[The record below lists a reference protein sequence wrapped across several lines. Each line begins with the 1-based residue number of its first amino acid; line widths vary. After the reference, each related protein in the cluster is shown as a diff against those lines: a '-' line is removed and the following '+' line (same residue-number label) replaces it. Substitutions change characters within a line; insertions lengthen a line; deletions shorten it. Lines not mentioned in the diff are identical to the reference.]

1 MSVAGIDIG
10 DLGSCVAVAR
20 KRGVDVLLNKES
32 KRETP
37 TVVSFGP
44 KQRQLGT
51 DAIGSL
57 SVNPRNTIF
66 GLKRL
71 LGKNFQDSHVQED
84 IARWPFT
91 VTEGPDGGCLVEVD
105 YLGEKQKFTPEQ
117 LVASMIF
124 DMKDIAK
131 ADGSPVTD
139 CVLSVPTFF
148 TERERYAM
156 LNAAEIAQ
164 VNCLRLINDTTATA
178 LAYGIYKT
186 DLPEKDAIN
195 VAFVDVGMDA
205 LQVMS
210 NLWNVP
216 VMNHGLFKFL
226 ETAVFFC
233 FYGL

>member
-10 DLGSCVAVAR
+10 DQASCVAVAR

-37 TVVSFGP
+37 TCVSFGS
-44 KQRQLGT
+44 KARQLGT

-57 SVNPRNTIF
+57 SVNPRNTVY

-71 LGKNFQDSHVQED
+71 LGKNFRDPEVQAD
-84 IARWPFT
+84 ITRCPFT
-91 VTEGPDGGCLVEVD
+91 VLEGPDGGCLVEVD
-105 YLGEKQKFTPEQ
+105 YVGEKQQFTPEQ
-117 LVASMIF
+117 LVAMMIV

-139 CVLSVPTFF
+139 CVISVPTFF
-148 TERERYAM
+148 TEKERYAM

-186 DLPEKDAIN
+186 DLPEKEKDAVN
-195 VAFVDVGMDA
+195 VVFVDVGLDA
-205 LQVMS
+205 LQVS
-210 NLWNVP
+210 CP
-216 VMNHGLFKFL
+216 FRKQSEGL
-226 ETAVFFC
+226 
-233 FYGL
+233 